1 MAKID
6 IKCQECGH
14 EARVP
19 EAFAGKK
26 VRCLRCRAKLRVPG
40 GEAGPPTGPVVTL
53 DEANPRKSRG
63 SRETKPP
70 ANRGDVPRGVV
81 TPGGGGPSSKTRREV
96 QQAIREILGDY
107 EHAIEDSPRGFVV
120 DLRGVAFGLARTLVE
135 DLIATPGVRDAK
147 LAGGTGECRIAI
159 TLEGA
164 AYDPDDSFADDDDET
179 EIFRRPTAT
188 DVRSPLDQTGM
199 DDASS
204 KKSRKEDA
212 RKTRVREP
220 SGGEDDEPRDE
231 GDRRE
236 HRGDE
241 ESPKPARATVRDD
254 RRSQSSAEIDRL
266 LEEGRDLVA
275 AGDVQAAID
284 ILEKAVRLDRDHSSA
299 VSALGQAY
307 ARAGDW
313 ERARR
318 AFKHLVTIRP
328 DDADAHIYLA
338 AAAMDCER
346 LDDARDALA
355 AALRLAPDNARA
367 YRYAARLYEK
377 MGDAERSKKFRAK
390 YEQLKG
396 R

>member
-6 IKCQECGH
+6 IKCDECGH

-19 EAFAGKK
+19 EAFRGKK

-40 GEAGPPTGPVVTL
+40 DPGGPPSGPVVTL
-53 DEANPRKSRG
+53 DEERASTGGASRSRG

-70 ANRGDVPRGVV
+70 ANREEKPPRGVV
-81 TPGGGGPSSKTRREV
+81 TPGAGGVSSKVRREV

-147 LAGGTGECRIAI
+147 LAGGTGECRITI

-164 AYDPDDSFADDDDET
+164 VYDPDDSFADDDDDT
-179 EIFRRPTAT
+179 EIFRRPTAS
-188 DVRSPLDQTGM
+188 DVRSPLDGSQV
-199 DDASS
+199 DAAVSE
-204 KKSRKEDA
+204 K
-212 RKTRVREP
+212 
-220 SGGEDDEPRDE
+220 PR
-231 GDRRE
+231 
-236 HRGDE
+236 
-241 ESPKPARATVRDD
+241 SRATKDPDRSDQRATRAKDRSRDD
-254 RRSQSSAEIDRL
+254 RADDQGSRNSREETRSGTGELDRL
-266 LEEGRDLVA
+266 LNEGRDLIA
-275 AGDVQAAID
+275 QGDVQAAIVV
-284 ILEKAVRLDRDHSSA
+284 LEKAVRVDKNHKVA
-299 VSALGQAY
+299 VSSLGQAY

-318 AFKHLVTIRP
+318 AFKHLTALTP
-328 DDADAHIYLA
+328 DDADAHIYHA

-346 LDDARDALA
+346 LDDARDALS
-355 AALRLAPDNARA
+355 LAVKLSPDNAKA
-367 YRYAARLYEK
+367 YKYAAKLYERT
-377 MGDAERSKKFRAK
+377 GDTARAQKFRAK

>member
-19 EAFAGKK
+19 EAFKGKK

-40 GEAGPPTGPVVTL
+40 ASEGPPSGPVVTI
-53 DEANPRKSRG
+53 DEPAEDRASRSRG

-70 ANRGDVPRGVV
+70 ERSRGEEKTPRGVV
-81 TPGGGGPSSKTRREV
+81 TPGAGGVSSKVRREV

-107 EHAIEDSPRGFVV
+107 EHAIEDAPRGFAV

-135 DLIATPGVRDAK
+135 DLIASPGVRDVK
-147 LAGGTGECRIAI
+147 LAGGTGECRITI

-164 AYDPDDSFADDDDET
+164 TYDPDDSFADDDDDT
-179 EIFRRPTAT
+179 EIFRRPTAS
-188 DVRSPLDQTGM
+188 DIKSPLDQSAM
-199 DDASS
+199 EEPPPPPPPQ
-204 KKSRKEDA
+204 KKSRATKEPDA
-212 RKTRVREP
+212 RVTRASDQVER
-220 SGGEDDEPRDE
+220 SDGRAS
-231 GDRRE
+231 RTT
-236 HRGDE
+236 RGD
-241 ESPKPARATVRDD
+241 SG
-254 RRSQSSAEIDRL
+254 SSSKEVERL
-266 LEEGRDLVA
+266 LAEGRDLA
-275 AGDVQAAID
+275 TAGDVQAAID
-284 ILEKAVRLDRDHSSA
+284 VLEKAVRVDKNNANA
-299 VSALGQAY
+299 VSTLGQTY

-318 AFKHLVTIRP
+318 AFKHLTGLKP
-328 DDADAHIYLA
+328 DEADAHIFLA

-346 LDDARDALA
+346 LDEARDALA
-355 AALRLAPDNARA
+355 TAVKLAPDNARA
-367 YRYAARLYEK
+367 YKYAAKLYERQ
-377 MGDAERSKKFRAK
+377 GDEDRARKFRSK

>member
-6 IKCQECGH
+6 IKCDECGH

-19 EAFAGKK
+19 EAFRGKK

-40 GEAGPPTGPVVTL
+40 DPGGPPSGPVVTL
-53 DEANPRKSRG
+53 DESPPPGDRNSRSRG

-70 ANRGDVPRGVV
+70 QNREERTPRGVV
-81 TPGGGGPSSKTRREV
+81 TPGGGGVSSKVRREV

-107 EHAIEDSPRGFVV
+107 EHAIEDAARGFAV

-147 LAGGTGECRIAI
+147 LAGGTGECRITI

-164 AYDPDDSFADDDDET
+164 AYDPDDSFADDDDDT
-179 EIFRRPTAT
+179 EIFRRPTAS
-188 DVRSPLDQTGM
+188 DVRSPLDGSQADEASSKGRRTR
-199 DDASS
+199 DPEHRSDPPRSDPSRSDPKRSKDASS
-204 KKSRKEDA
+204 RS
-212 RKTRVREP
+212 
-220 SGGEDDEPRDE
+220 RDE
-231 GDRRE
+231 GRSGGTSG
-236 HRGDE
+236 GDLE
-241 ESPKPARATVRDD
+241 K
-254 RRSQSSAEIDRL
+254 L
-266 LEEGRDLVA
+266 LAEGRDLIA
-275 AGDVQAAID
+275 QGDVQAAID
-284 ILEKAVRLDRDHSSA
+284 VLEKAVRVDKNNATA
-299 VSALGQAY
+299 VSSLGQAY

-318 AFKHLVTIRP
+318 AFKHLVSVTP
-328 DDADAHIYLA
+328 NDADAHIYLA

-355 AALRLAPDNARA
+355 TAVKLAPENAKA
-367 YRYAARLYEK
+367 YKYAAKLYEK
-377 MGDAERSKKFRAK
+377 MGDPDRSKKFRAK

>member
-6 IKCQECGH
+6 IKCDECGH

-19 EAFAGKK
+19 EAFRGKK

-40 GEAGPPTGPVVTL
+40 DPGGPPSGPVVTL
-53 DEANPRKSRG
+53 DDSGAGTSRSQSRA

-70 ANRGDVPRGVV
+70 QNRSGDKQPPRGVV
-81 TPGGGGPSSKTRREV
+81 TPGAGGVSSKVRREV

-135 DLIATPGVRDAK
+135 DLIASPGVRDAK
-147 LAGGTGECRIAI
+147 LAGGTGECRITI

-164 AYDPDDSFADDDDET
+164 VYDPDDSFADDDDET
-179 EIFRRPTAT
+179 EIFRRPTAS
-188 DVRSPLDQTGM
+188 DVRSPLDASAADEASNRRTRATKDPEREPRPTRSKAP
-199 DDASS
+199 DDGRP
-204 KKSRKEDA
+204 SRPTREDA
-212 RKTRVREP
+212 RSTGAAA
-220 SGGEDDEPRDE
+220 SGGG
-231 GDRRE
+231 GDIE
-236 HRGDE
+236 
-241 ESPKPARATVRDD
+241 K
-254 RRSQSSAEIDRL
+254 L
-266 LEEGRDLVA
+266 LEEGKDLIA
-275 AGDVQAAID
+275 QGDVQAAID
-284 ILEKAVRLDRDHSSA
+284 VFEKAVRVDKTNATA

-307 ARAGDW
+307 MRAGDW

-318 AFKHLVTIRP
+318 AFKHLTSIRP
-328 DDADAHIYLA
+328 DDADSHIFHA

-346 LDDARDALA
+346 LDDARDALS
-355 AALRLAPDNARA
+355 LAVKLQPDNARA
-367 YRYAARLYEK
+367 YKYAAKLYERT
-377 MGDAERSKKFRAK
+377 GDTDRAKKFRAK